1 MEFSSLWG
9 EAGANRQQ
17 SVTGTP
23 FMTASALAL
32 AESIHEPAIGRAE
45 PAAILRDFSQPWMDL
60 NDKTVLITG
69 GTGSFGKHF
78 IKTVANAYKPRRLI
92 VFSRDELKQFEM
104 QQEFGTDKYP
114 FMRYFIGDVRDRDR
128 LELAMNGVDYVIHAA
143 ALKQV
148 TTAEYNPFECI
159 RTNVFGA
166 ENVVSAALRRN
177 VKRVVA
183 LSTDKAAN
191 PINLYGASKL
201 ASDKI
206 FVAANNLAGA
216 DGTRFA
222 VVRYGNVFGSRG
234 SVVPFFRKLIADG
247 ADSLPITD
255 ARMTRFWITLTQ
267 GVNFVLSSMELMRGG
282 EIYVPKIP
290 STTIPQLASLV
301 SPSTPQKVIGIRPGE
316 KLHETMI
323 PADDA
328 HCTVE
333 LEDRYVILQSFAH
346 AARDAYLNRGAKTV
360 ADGFSYSSDTN
371 PEQLDARGL
380 QTLLAMSHA

>member
-1 MEFSSLWG
+1 MSPSAVLAMSAPAAMPSAAPSST
-9 EAGANRQQ
+9 AQ
-17 SVTGTP
+17 SVP
-23 FMTASALAL
+23 
-32 AESIHEPAIGRAE
+32 
-45 PAAILRDFSQPWMDL
+45 LRDFTQPWMDL
-60 NDKTVLITG
+60 NNRTVLVTG

-78 IKTVANAYKPRRLI
+78 IKTVLAQYKPKRLI

-104 QQEFGTDKYP
+104 QQEFPQAQYP
-114 FMRYFIGDVRDRDR
+114 FIRYFIGDVRDRDR
-128 LELAMNGVDYVIHAA
+128 LELALNDVDFVIHAA
-143 ALKQV
+143 AMKQV

-166 ENVVSAALRRN
+166 ENVVSACLRRG

-216 DGTRFA
+216 DGTRFS

-255 ARMTRFWITLTQ
+255 ERMTRFWITLTQ
-267 GVNFVLSSMELMRGG
+267 GVNFVLSSMEMMKGG

-290 STTIPQLASLV
+290 SSTMPELAQFV
-301 SPSTPQKVIGIRPGE
+301 SPSHRQHVIGIRPGE

-333 LEDRYVILQSFAH
+333 LDDRYVILQSFAN
-346 AARDAYLNRGAKTV
+346 AARDAYLHRGGKPV
-360 ADGFSYSSDTN
+360 PDGFSYSSDSN
-371 PEQLDARGL
+371 PEKLDARGL
-380 QTLLAMSHA
+380 QALLAMSYA